1 MVANNVSVLEGANGL
16 RPGSV
21 SSIDFRS
28 AAGLFPS
35 GVTVVTRLLEDDR
48 PYGMTVSSFTS
59 VSLEPPM
66 ILVCIDRNAR
76 FVKEVPPG
84 MPFATNVLA
93 QDQQALAERFSN
105 RYEEDRFSSLKWNP
119 AWNGLPLL
127 DGIVASFTCSVSQ
140 AIDAGDHVIL
150 LGLVQ
155 EVAQHPGR
163 ALIWCER
170 DYHCL
175 PHRLS

>member
-1 MVANNVSVLEGANGL
+1 
-16 RPGSV
+16 
-21 SSIDFRS
+21 
-28 AAGLFPS
+28 
-35 GVTVVTRLLEDDR
+35 
-48 PYGMTVSSFTS
+48 
-59 VSLEPPM
+59 M

-84 MPFATNVLA
+84 MPFAINVLA